1 MSSNSYTFA
10 FPIVCVAKFLFR
22 MPTSLT
28 LFLSLS
34 LFCSSETDT
43 DTFPQKYS
51 YEVEM
56 RIDIDELFL
65 LRQGGS
71 AANAVDYINVLV
83 SAANILFEKEID
95 THLRVSQIVLT
106 GR

>member
-1 MSSNSYTFA
+1 
-10 FPIVCVAKFLFR
+10 

-56 RIDIDELFL
+56 RIDIDELFF

-71 AANAVDYINVLV
+71 TANAVDYINILV
-83 SAANILFEKEID
+83 SAANIVFEKEID
-95 THLRVSQIVLT
+95 THLSVSQIFLT
-106 GR
+106 DM